1 MAAGDVVLDN
11 DRDSPGPA
19 AVRVVALPAETLR
32 RVGVALLELLL
43 FVVIPGGSLLLLL
56 LPVMERLARDVLFER
71 LAFELLL
78 PLPAAP
84 AALLAGDLLSQ
95 DNGIVWLSEATVSGV
110 VVDKS

>member
-43 FVVIPGGSLLLLL
+43 FVAIPGGSLL

-95 DNGIVWLSEATVSGV
+95 DSGIVWLSEATVSGV